1 MLKQIS
7 LLADFS
13 LDKQVWVI
21 VIRVELNATVWLK
34 AEKVWDERVGK

>member
-7 LLADFS
+7 LLGVFS
-13 LDKQVWVI
+13 LDKQVGVI